1 MLRADGVLGQA
12 GWRRRRRRRFSRAMD
27 SFGSPSRVD
36 VEN

>member
-12 GWRRRRRRRFSRAMD
+12 GWRRRRRRFSRAMD